1 MTPSRRAPQADL
13 HSASYWEGLRAGK
26 VVVQCC
32 RACGL
37 TFFPHLPTCPR
48 CASREVV
55 DQESGGT
62 GTVYSWVR
70 VHRALS
76 DEPVVDPPYA
86 VVTVDLDGGGRVF
99 GRLEPH
105 DAAGVG
111 LAVRPRF
118 VDHGDWTELVFEP
131 RPIEGAGS

>member
-1 MTPSRRAPQADL
+1 MARC
-13 HSASYWEGLRAGK
+13 
-26 VVVQCC
+26 V
-32 RACGL
+32 ACDL

-48 CASREVV
+48 CASRDVA
-55 DQESGGT
+55 DQEAGGT

-76 DEPVVDPPYA
+76 DDPVVDPPYA

-105 DAAGVG
+105 DAARIG
-111 LAVRPRF
+111 LAVTPRF
-118 VDHGDWTELVFEP
+118 VDHGDWTELVFAP
-131 RPIEGAGS
+131 REAGTAVGS